1 MKTIFRY
8 TADILLFLVVNKRFN
23 FSLKIRINFNTKLWL
38 TTRCLLDI
46 GIKKWTKFVVALLD
60 DTFTLVESSHR
71 EINIPFF
78 VTDFRCKS
86 RDTEGHIHLR
96 NLKTDGFTL
105 LCRENNLSVTIVG
118 NLDIINNLVKLDH
131 HGISYGVS

>member
-46 GIKKWTKFVVALLD
+46 GITKWTKFVVGHLLSENFFTLFCDIVDNLIFNLSKYIVALLD
-60 DTFTLVESSHR
+60 DTFTLVESSH
-71 EINIPFF
+71 
-78 VTDFRCKS
+78 
-86 RDTEGHIHLR
+86 
-96 NLKTDGFTL
+96 
-105 LCRENNLSVTIVG
+105 RENNLSVTIVG

>member
-46 GIKKWTKFVVALLD
+46 GIKKWTKFVVGHLLSENFFTLFCDIVDNLIFNLSKYIVALLD

-78 VTDFRCKS
+78 VTDFGVNPEIPK
-86 RDTEGHIHLR
+86 
-96 NLKTDGFTL
+96 
-105 LCRENNLSVTIVG
+105 
-118 NLDIINNLVKLDH
+118 
-131 HGISYGVS
+131 GIYIFGI